1 MNHSIRL
8 ALLGIAAWCL
18 FTGPVTAQ
26 DAFVPPQPYAKDR
39 YESGWLK
46 NPFTLK
52 TAPVVEEKKSF
63 AKDLVLHNVFR
74 VMNEVT
80 VVLANTKTKELFRL
94 KSSEP
99 ASNGMKIRSVMIQD
113 LKKDSYVEVEL
124 NGESAVLRHDDSFR
138 KQMMAGNSARPDRNS
153 GENKGKQKDP
163 TGPPASPPTAP
174 HQGPTAGKADARVNA
189 GTASRSP
196 MPSRPTPQ
204 PNALAQTSTSEPMS
218 IRPGTSR
225 TLPLPPRGAPTRGS
239 RRFFTAPPPAPPP
252 ASETP

>member
-1 MNHSIRL
+1 MNQTIRL
-8 ALLGIAAWCL
+8 ALLGVAAWCL
-18 FTGPVTAQ
+18 CTGPVTAQ
-26 DAFVPPQPYAKDR
+26 DAFIPPQPHAKDR

-94 KSSEP
+94 KSTEP
-99 ASNGMKIRSVMIQD
+99 AANGMKIRSVMIQD

-124 NGESAVLRHDDSFR
+124 NGESAVLRHDDTFR
-138 KQMMAGNSARPDRNS
+138 KQMMAGNNARTDRKS
-153 GENKGKQKDP
+153 GEDKGKPKDP
-163 TGPPASPPTAP
+163 TEQPPTPPTAP
-174 HQGPTAGKADARVNA
+174 HQGPTAGKADPRGNA
-189 GTASRSP
+189 AAASRP
-196 MPSRPTPQ
+196 PLPQ
-204 PNALAQTSTSEPMS
+204 HPDALAQSSTSEPMN
-218 IRPGTSR
+218 IRPGGSR
-225 TLPLPPRGAPTRGS
+225 TLPLPPRGAPNKGS